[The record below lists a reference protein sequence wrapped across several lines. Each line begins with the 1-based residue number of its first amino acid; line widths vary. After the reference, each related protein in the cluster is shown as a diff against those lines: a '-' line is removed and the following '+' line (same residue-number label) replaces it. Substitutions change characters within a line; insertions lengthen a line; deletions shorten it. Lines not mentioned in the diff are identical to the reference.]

1 MTGAAGLDDAGRLF
15 ALVVELSEQNA
26 TLREQFSALSALFH
40 AEVTLRKTA
49 AIDAAGGRTPAV
61 HVAGPPTD
69 ASTEILSRP
78 SVTKPYVER
87 SSSDFEDRLAE
98 VAASQRHREEQ
109 QSRFA
114 EEIGTLRTDLSL
126 LRGERDGL
134 ARSAMMQNAKLEQ
147 LSAELAEWRQFADHL
162 RHEIALQANA
172 TRSARAETAALKT
185 LLIARYP
192 LGTHMQ
198 LTDARQMAAPAWP
211 PEAAELSRFT
221 AAALGRDRASTGAQ

>member
-15 ALVVELSEQNA
+15 ALVVELLEQNA

-49 AIDAAGGRTPAV
+49 AIDAAGRTPAV
-61 HVAGPPTD
+61 HVAGPPTN
-69 ASTEILSRP
+69 ASTETLSHP
-78 SVTKPYVER
+78 SVSVSKPYVER
-87 SSSDFEDRLAE
+87 SSSSFEDRLAE

-109 QSRFA
+109 QSLVA
-114 EEIGTLRTDLSL
+114 EESTLRTDLSL
-126 LRGERDGL
+126 LRGERNGL
-134 ARSAMMQNAKLEQ
+134 ARSAMIQNAKLEQ

-162 RHEIALQANA
+162 RYEVARGQHIAQ
-172 TRSARAETAALKT
+172 TARAETAALKT

-198 LTDARQMAAPAWP
+198 LTDARQMAVPAWP

>member
-61 HVAGPPTD
+61 AGPPTD
-69 ASTEILSRP
+69 ASTEVLSYP

-87 SSSDFEDRLAE
+87 SSSGFEDRLAE

-109 QSRFA
+109 QSLVA
-114 EEIGTLRTDLSL
+114 EEMGTLRTDLSL

-147 LSAELAEWRQFADHL
+147 LSAELAEWRQFADQS
-162 RHEIALQANA
+162 RHEVSFHADAA
-172 TRSARAETAALKT
+172 RTARAETAALKT